1 MVNINQLMKQAQ
13 EMQKKMADSQKEI
26 EGKEYEGKSG
36 GEMVKV
42 IINGKGEVKSIKL
55 DKTIVDP
62 EEVEMLEDLIVAA
75 VNDAKSKLDDDS
87 KSLMSNMFG
96 GSMPSGFKMPF

>member
-1 MVNINQLMKQAQ
+1 MPFSSSSRALVASLLPSVVVGLVVNP
-13 EMQKKMADSQKEI
+13 
-26 EGKEYEGKSG
+26 
-36 GEMVKV
+36 VV
-42 IINGKGEVKSIKL
+42 
-55 DKTIVDP
+55 P
-62 EEVEMLEDLIVAA
+62 EDRPVAA